1 MVKTKKTTEY
11 QWLSYVIPEGFEP
24 STYCLEGSC
33 SIQLSYGT
41 ILALNK
47 MAELIHDPV
56 GLCSK
61 LKLRF
66 NLKTNLK
73 L

>member
-1 MVKTKKTTEY
+1 
-11 QWLSYVIPEGFEP
+11 
-24 STYCLEGSC
+24 
-33 SIQLSYGT
+33 
-41 ILALNK
+41 LNK
-47 MAELIHDPV
+47 MAGLFHDPV

>member
-1 MVKTKKTTEY
+1 
-11 QWLSYVIPEGFEP
+11 
-24 STYCLEGSC
+24 
-33 SIQLSYGT
+33 
-41 ILALNK
+41 LNK
-47 MAELIHDPV
+47 MAGLLHDPV
-56 GLCSK
+56 GLFSK